1 MEPSLRTVKSDLA
14 PTQEQVAAL
23 AAAGRTN
30 REIAE
35 ALGLAVKT
43 VERHLA
49 RVYRKLEIR
58 SRSELAARLAEAPVV
73 LADHEPVARARHE
86 VEPSGGLNNRAGTA
100 NDPASR
106 GRGRFERSTS

>member
-1 MEPSLRTVKSDLA
+1 MSSHLA
-14 PTQEQVAAL
+14 PTQAEVAAL

-49 RVYRKLEIR
+49 RVYRKLGIR
-58 SRSELAARLAEAPVV
+58 SRNELAARLAGSPVV
-73 LADHEPVARARHE
+73 PAAHEPVAREGRE
-86 VEPSGGLNNRAGTA
+86 VEPSGGLKARARHA